1 MNVATLSITDLR
13 RRPERLRALLAGNTP
28 VILTVR
34 DEAQGV
40 ILSVAR
46 YSELLEAIQDVKD
59 RQVLHVLRDEPS
71 VPYDDFVAELVAEG
85 LLHASEEV

>member
-1 MNVATLSITDLR
+1 MSVATLSITDLR
-13 RRPERLRALLAGNTP
+13 RRPERLRELLAPLGAGLAGNTP

-40 ILSVAR
+40 ILSMAR

-71 VPYDDFVAELVAEG
+71 VSYDDFVAELV
-85 LLHASEEV
+85 VTV